1 MTFACVRFISRLVWT
16 VLIRPAI
23 CPLGAMRGRNI
34 FRRISWNGEASSEP
48 WNLSGKTP
56 VSGDAMVARLLNE
69 MLLFSCMAA
78 FVTGVVIAG
87 ATLLG

>member
-1 MTFACVRFISRLVWT
+1 MTFACVRFTSRPVCR

-23 CPLGAMRGRNI
+23 CPSGAMRGRNI
-34 FRRISWNGEASSEP
+34 FRRISRNREASSEL

-56 VSGDAMVARLLNE
+56 VLGEAMGARLLNE
-69 MLLFSCMAA
+69 MLLFSCMVA

>member
-1 MTFACVRFISRLVWT
+1 
-16 VLIRPAI
+16 
-23 CPLGAMRGRNI
+23 MRGRNI
-34 FRRISWNGEASSEP
+34 FRRISWNGEPSSES

-78 FVTGVVIAG
+78 FITGVVIAG